1 MGVKMDDVQETS
13 SPIIQALGSEARN
26 ETAESMAKQYGGGTE
41 NARGLLNQGGNSFNS
56 GLSYGDKAM
65 SSAIRGKYMG
75 DFNRNAHKVNLN
87 NLRNADE
94 DHIRKL
100 SVASELAN
108 QEVEMNRQ
116 KEILKHK
123 MKQAKKQQRGAL
135 IGSVLGIVG
144 GVAGGVAGSMA
155 APGVGTG
162 AGAMAGS
169 ALGSG
174 LGQAI
179 GGS

>member
-1 MGVKMDDVQETS
+1 MGVNMDDVQEGHS
-13 SPIIQALGSEARN
+13 QAVGAVGTEARAQ
-26 ETAESMAKQYGGGTE
+26 TADSMAKQYGAGTE
-41 NARGLLNQGGNSFNS
+41 NARGLLNQGGNTFNE

-75 DFNRNAHKVNLN
+75 EFNRNAHKVNLN

-123 MKQAKKQQRGAL
+123 MKQAKKQQRGAM
-135 IGSVLGIVG
+135 IGQVLGIVG
-144 GVAGGVAGSMA
+144 AVGGGVAGNIA
-155 APGVGTG
+155 APGVGT
-162 AGAMAGS
+162 APGAMAGQ
-169 ALGSG
+169 AIGSG